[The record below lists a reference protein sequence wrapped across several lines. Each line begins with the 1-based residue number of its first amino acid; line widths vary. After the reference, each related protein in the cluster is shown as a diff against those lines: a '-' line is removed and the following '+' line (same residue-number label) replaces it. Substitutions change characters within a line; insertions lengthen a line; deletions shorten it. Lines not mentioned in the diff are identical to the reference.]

1 MADEAETEKPV
12 PVESV
17 AARKGERMKS
27 SYPEFVGADE
37 SSRLYREVCTAVF
50 FGCSLRL
57 RRGCVQQEQPCK
69 QGDESRFA
77 HRSCRFRLF
86 SIIDARKFCFVAWAG
101 IFFLARAWLVLAEGD
116 DGHTQRRNIRR
127 RGVRFL
133 RRGPVSP
140 GRPKGAYRKA
150 ASMGIGERS
159 AGTVFP

>member
-1 MADEAETEKPV
+1 MRLGKRIASGRKAETEKPV

-86 SIIDARKFCFVAWAG
+86 SIIDARKFCFVAWPG
-101 IFFLARAWLVLAEGD
+101 IFSGKGVACIG
-116 DGHTQRRNIRR
+116 
-127 RGVRFL
+127 RG
-133 RRGPVSP
+133 
-140 GRPKGAYRKA
+140 
-150 ASMGIGERS
+150 
-159 AGTVFP
+159 